1 MKNIK
6 KIKSNKAMT
15 MTDVVIGML
24 IIIIFTGILT
34 SSFYQIYK
42 YNISIKMNAL
52 ALEYSIKILE
62 DIDKMPY
69 EEVNNQLNDS
79 LKENY
84 KIREGYNAYIEIKNY
99 NEEDNTKEDII
110 KIVTLTIKY
119 KEIEKEQEYT
129 VKKLKIKEL

>member
-99 NEEDNTKEDII
+99 NEEDKTKEDII

>member
-6 KIKSNKAMT
+6 KIKSNKAIT

-99 NEEDNTKEDII
+99 NEEDKTKEDII